1 MQPQSLSGYRE
12 LPHTADWELEI
23 WAPDIGAL
31 LEQAARGMY
40 HLCQAK
46 LYSHPRLTH
55 RIELIIIEPEILL
68 IDFLTELIFLTE
80 SEGLAFDEFNLKFEG
95 DRFIAD
101 VTGAKLESLSKEIKA
116 VTYHNIKIRETRSEL
131 KANIVFDV

>member
-1 MQPQSLSGYRE
+1 MQPKSLSGYRE
-12 LPHTADWELEI
+12 VPHTADWELEI
-23 WAPDIGAL
+23 WAPDIGTL

-40 HLCQAK
+40 HLCEAK
-46 LYSHPRLTH
+46 MYSHPRLTR

-68 IDFLTELIFLTE
+68 IDFLTELIYLTE

-95 DRFIAD
+95 DHFIAD

-116 VTYHNIKIRETRSEL
+116 VTYHNINIIETDREL

>member
-12 LPHTADWELEI
+12 VPHTADWELEI

-40 HLCQAK
+40 HLCGAK
-46 LYSHPRLTH
+46 MYSHPRLTH
-55 RIELIIIEPEILL
+55 RIELIIIEPEIML
-68 IDFLTELIFLTE
+68 IDFLTELIYLTE

-95 DRFIAD
+95 NRLIAD

-116 VTYHNIKIRETRSEL
+116 VTYHNINIIETDREL

>member
-31 LEQAARGMY
+31 FEQAARGMY

>member
-1 MQPQSLSGYRE
+1 MQPQSLSGFRE

-40 HLCQAK
+40 HLCEAK
-46 LYSHPRLTH
+46 LYSHPRLTR

-80 SEGLAFDEFNLKFEG
+80 SEGLAFDEFNQSF
-95 DRFIAD
+95 FYQF
-101 VTGAKLESLSKEIKA
+101 A
-116 VTYHNIKIRETRSEL
+116 VAHIFLTSIYWTHIFFKTC
-131 KANIVFDV
+131 

>member
-12 LPHTADWELEI
+12 LSHTADWELEI

>member
-1 MQPQSLSGYRE
+1 MQPKSLSGYRE
-12 LPHTADWELEI
+12 VPHTADWELEI
-23 WAPDIGAL
+23 WAPDIGTL

-40 HLCQAK
+40 HLCEAK
-46 LYSHPRLTH
+46 MYSHPRLTR

-68 IDFLTELIFLTE
+68 IDFLTELIYLTE

-95 DRFIAD
+95 DHFIAD

-116 VTYHNIKIRETRSEL
+116 VTYHNINIIDTDREL

>member
-31 LEQAARGMY
+31 FEQAARGMY

-116 VTYHNIKIRETRSEL
+116 VTYHNIKIRETGSEL